1 MFKISLY
8 HKLGEICIDTI
19 FYQIKKNFSAHKPM
33 RIGSRYD
40 RITIV
45 RSTHTGLSHMETFT
59 NCIITHVY
67 EGKYGGNPVT
77 LFNFKTPDGDMLMGC
92 ELFGSILE

>member
-19 FYQIKKNFSAHKPM
+19 FYQIKKNFSAPKPM
-33 RIGSRYD
+33 QIGSKYD